1 MALPLI
7 ETAAAVVLTVAIKL
21 GVLVTKWKSRAELRR
36 FLKIHPFIRDDRSLA
51 AFKQLARRNMRIAL
65 LLLGPLVLDAACI
78 IVVVRAYGLAGLGM
92 VLLVNI
98 PVFWLSRS
106 VGALEAQARSLSCED
121 AELLA
126 EYTRV
131 GKSWVKKAFPDF

>member
-21 GVLVTKWKSRAELRR
+21 GVLVTKWKSRAELQR

-78 IVVVRAYGLAGLGM
+78 IVVVRAYGLGQYSR
-92 VLLVNI
+92 LLAVT
-98 PVFWLSRS
+98 VGRRVGST
-106 VGALEAQARSLSCED
+106 GALAVVRGRGTPGGVHTGGEIVGEKGLSGF
-121 AELLA
+121 L
-126 EYTRV
+126 V
-131 GKSWVKKAFPDF
+131 

>member
-21 GVLVTKWKSRAELRR
+21 GVLVTKWKSRAELQR

-65 LLLGPLVLDAACI
+65 LLLGPLVLDAAFI
-78 IVVVRAYGLAGLGM
+78 IVLVRAYGLAGLGL
-92 VLLVNI
+92 VLLV
-98 PVFWLSRS
+98 
-106 VGALEAQARSLSCED
+106 
-121 AELLA
+121 
-126 EYTRV
+126 
-131 GKSWVKKAFPDF
+131 KKL

>member
-1 MALPLI
+1 MTL
-7 ETAAAVVLTVAIKL
+7 TVTVAIKL
-21 GVLVTKWKSRAELRR
+21 GVLVTKWKSRAELQR

-126 EYTRV
+126 EYKRV